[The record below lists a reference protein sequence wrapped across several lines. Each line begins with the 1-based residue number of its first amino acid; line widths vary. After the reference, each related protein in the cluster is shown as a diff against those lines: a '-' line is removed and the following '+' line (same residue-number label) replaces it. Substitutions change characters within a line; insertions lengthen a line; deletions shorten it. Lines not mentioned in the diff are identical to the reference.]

1 METKIELRRVLY
13 RSNLFLAVNK
23 VDNPEARELIYEF
36 YSLGFGEP
44 YPISGSLGIGIG
56 DLLDE
61 VINHF
66 PKDDSEDKDE
76 DTIYFSLI
84 VRPNVGKSTLVN
96 AVLTDD

>member
-1 METKIELRRVLY
+1 IKKKAEIKNQETDFIIFLINAREGITGSDEEVANLLY
-13 RSNLFLAVNK
+13 RSKKPVVLAVNK

-44 YPISGSLGIGIG
+44 YPISGSHGIGIG

-66 PKDDSEDKDE
+66 PKDDSE
-76 DTIYFSLI
+76 
-84 VRPNVGKSTLVN
+84 
-96 AVLTDD
+96 